1 MLDLGSLVWPLN
13 VVGAG
18 MMAQRNHH
26 EPPPPPDP
34 TFSERFWKWAPV
46 VVSTIVLPAV
56 GFLWGEYKDNQKWQ
70 AQAEVR
76 FERNEGKIQ
85 QLEAYNRAQDT
96 LREAEIAAL
105 RERLD
110 AQRHSMDDHISK
122 DDRNFK
128 RLLER

>member
-1 MLDLGSLVWPLN
+1 MLDPNWWP

-18 MMAQRNHH
+18 AGMMTARNHH
-26 EPPPPPDP
+26 SPPLPIEDEPS
-34 TFSERFWKWAPV
+34 FSERFWKWAPV
-46 VVSTIVLPAV
+46 VVSTVVLPAV

-76 FERNEGKIQ
+76 FERVEGRLQ
-85 QLEAYNRAQDT
+85 QLDAYNRAQDT
-96 LREAEIAAL
+96 LREAEIAGL

-122 DDRNFK
+122 DERVFK